1 MWGELLKFQADEN
14 LCSCIIIHC
23 SKKYHIM
30 YKNYLSLFIV
40 LLFLGACSQPVKTPP
55 SKTQTISV
63 SDTDPF
69 LWLEEIDSDRALDW
83 VRSQNKRSLKTLES
97 QPLFETL
104 YEANKTI
111 LNADDRIAYVS
122 QMGGY
127 LYNFWRDAEH
137 VRGIYRRTTL
147 ASYQTENPDWEIVLD
162 VDALAK
168 KENENWV
175 YKGMNCRQP
184 VYDRCLVNLSR
195 GGADATVSREFD
207 LQNKTFIEDGF
218 YLPEAKSGISWVSE
232 NQLLVGTDFG
242 QDSVTDS
249 GYPKIIK
256 LWQRGE
262 TLDQAE
268 TVFTGNQS
276 DVGVWPIT
284 FFDEDQQY
292 LMIRQSMSFYTGY
305 QYILDEEFKPNKLN
319 IPVDADI
326 AGLINGQL
334 LINIKSDLALT
345 DRIYKQGSLVSTPLS
360 ALIVGH
366 NEFQLILAPTK
377 QMAIAG
383 VSTSRDYVFVNTL
396 ENVSSVLYQ
405 FNPHDNWS
413 KQVIEMPE
421 LGSISVS
428 GTADDNNDVFINY
441 HNYLTPSTLY
451 HYQADSKDLN
461 IIKQLPEQFD
471 ANSYHVEQH
480 FMTADD
486 GVKVP
491 YFVIHHKD
499 MVYDGNNPTLLYG
512 YGGFEVS
519 IRPRYLSI
527 VGTDWLANGGVYVV
541 ANIRGGGEYGPAW
554 HQAALKENR
563 MVAYDDFIGVAEDL
577 IERKIT
583 SPEHL
588 GIYGG
593 SNGGLLV
600 GAVTM
605 LRPDLF
611 NAVVSAVPLLDMK
624 RFNQLLAGASW
635 MAEYGNPDIP
645 EQWDYIKTYSPYHN
659 LNADKDYP
667 EIFFTTSTRD
677 DRVHPGHAR
686 KMAALMEAYGHDFY
700 YYENIEGG
708 HGGASNN
715 DQTAYL
721 RALIYSYLLMKLQ

>member
-1 MWGELLKFQADEN
+1 MHKT
-14 LCSCIIIHC
+14 
-23 SKKYHIM
+23 
-30 YKNYLSLFIV
+30 LSLIFIIS
-40 LLFLGACSQPVKTPP
+40 LTLGACSQPQKPTSQP
-55 SKTQTISV
+55 SQSIDV
-63 SDTDPF
+63 SQQDPF
-69 LWLEEIDSDRALDW
+69 IWLEDIDSERALDW
-83 VRSQNKRSLKTLES
+83 VRKHNKRSLAVLEN
-97 QPLFETL
+97 QPKFDQL
-104 YEANKTI
+104 YAANKKI

-122 QMGGY
+122 QMGDY

-137 VRGIYRRTTL
+137 VRGIFRRTTL
-147 ASYQTENPDWEIVLD
+147 TSFKSDDPQWEVILD
-162 VDALAK
+162 VDALADE
-168 KENENWV
+168 ENENWV

-184 VYDRCLVNLSR
+184 VYDRCMVNLSR

-207 LQNKTFIEDGF
+207 LNTQQFIEDGF
-218 YLPEAKSGISWVSE
+218 YLPEAKSGISWV
-232 NQLLVGTDFG
+232 NQDQLLVGTDFG
-242 QDSVTDS
+242 VGSVTDS

-256 LWQRGE
+256 LWHRDE
-262 TLDQAE
+262 PLNQAD
-268 TVFTGNQS
+268 TIFTGNQS
-276 DVGVWPIT
+276 DVAVWPIT
-284 FFDEDQQY
+284 FYDGEQQY
-292 LMIRQSMSFYTGY
+292 LMIRQSKSFYSGH
-305 QYILDEEFKPNKLN
+305 QFILNQQFQPKQLN
-319 IPVDADI
+319 IPEDADV
-326 AGLINGQL
+326 AGLIKGQL
-334 LINIKSDLALT
+334 LVNLKSDLALT
-345 DRIYKQGSLVSTPLS
+345 DRIYKQGSLVSTPLA
-360 ALIVGH
+360 ALIEG
-366 NEFQLILAPTK
+366 ESDFQLILAPTK
-377 QMAIAG
+377 EIAIAG

-405 FNPHDNWS
+405 FEPQNNWS
-413 KQVIEMPE
+413 KQIIDMPA

-428 GTADDNNDVFINY
+428 GTSDSNNDVFINY
-441 HNYLTPSTLY
+441 QNYLTPSTLY
-451 HYQADSKDLN
+451 HYQANTENLSV
-461 IIKQLPEQFD
+461 IKQLPEQFNAD
-471 ANSYHVEQH
+471 SYQVDQH
-480 FMTADD
+480 FMTAAD
-486 GVKVP
+486 GVKIP
-491 YFVIHHKD
+491 YFVVRPKD
-499 MVYDGNNPTLLYG
+499 MTYDGQNPTLLYG

-519 IRPRYLSI
+519 MRPRYLSI

-554 HQAALKENR
+554 HQAALKDKR
-563 MVAYDDFIGVAEDL
+563 MVAYNDFIGVAEDL
-577 IERKIT
+577 INKNIT
-583 SPEHL
+583 SPDHL

-624 RFNQLLAGASW
+624 RFNKLLAGASW

-659 LNADKDYP
+659 LASDKEYP

-721 RALIYSYLLMKLQ
+721 RALIYSYLLMKLK

>member
-1 MWGELLKFQADEN
+1 MTKNLPFAFISLLILA
-14 LCSCIIIHC
+14 
-23 SKKYHIM
+23 
-30 YKNYLSLFIV
+30 
-40 LLFLGACSQPVKTPP
+40 ACSQPQKPEVISAKT
-55 SKTQTISV
+55 INV
-63 SDTDPF
+63 SQQDPF
-69 LWLEEIDSDRALDW
+69 IWLEEIDSDRALDW
-83 VRSQNKRSLKTLES
+83 VKKHNKRTLAVLENEPKFD
-97 QPLFETL
+97 QL
-104 YEANKTI
+104 YEANKKI

-122 QMGGY
+122 QMGDY

-147 ASYQTENPDWEIVLD
+147 ASYQTNNPEWEIVLD
-162 VDALAK
+162 VDALAE

-195 GGADATVSREFD
+195 GGADATVVREFD
-207 LQNKTFIEDGF
+207 LHNKQFIEDGF
-218 YLPEAKSGISWVSE
+218 YLPEAKNGLSWVDE
-232 NQLLVGTDFG
+232 DQLLVGTDFG
-242 QDSVTDS
+242 AGSITDS

-262 TLDQAE
+262 SLDQAD
-268 TVFTGNQS
+268 TLFTGNQS
-276 DVGVWPIT
+276 DVGVWPVT
-284 FFDEDQQY
+284 FFDGEKRY
-292 LMIRQSMSFYTGY
+292 LMIRQSMSFYTGRQFILNN
-305 QYILDEEFKPNKLN
+305 QYKPIKLD
-319 IPVDADI
+319 IPEDADV
-326 AGLINGQL
+326 AGLIQDQL
-334 LINIKSDLALT
+334 LINIKSDLDLT

-360 ALIVGH
+360 ALIDGH
-366 NEFQLILAPTK
+366 ADFKLILAPTK
-377 QMAIAG
+377 EMAITG
-383 VSTSRDYVFVNTL
+383 VSTSQDYVFVNTL
-396 ENVSSVLYQ
+396 DNVSSVLYQ
-405 FNPHDNWS
+405 FDPQNNWS
-413 KQVIEMPE
+413 KDVIDMPE
-421 LGSISVS
+421 LGSVSVS
-428 GTADDNNDVFINY
+428 GTSDSNNEVFINY

-451 HYQADSKDLN
+451 HYQADDKKLSV
-461 IIKQLPEQFD
+461 IKQLPEQFN
-471 ANSYHVEQH
+471 AEPYQVEQY
-480 FMTADD
+480 FMTAAD
-486 GVKVP
+486 GTQVP

-499 MVYDGNNPTLLYG
+499 MAYDGQNPTLLYG

-519 IRPRYLSI
+519 MQPRYLSI

-563 MVAYDDFIGVAEDL
+563 MVAYHDFIGVAEDL
-577 IERKIT
+577 VAKDIT

-624 RFNQLLAGASW
+624 RFNRLLAGASW

-645 EQWDYIKTYSPYHN
+645 EEWAYIKTYSPYHN
-659 LNADKDYP
+659 LKADENYP

-686 KMAALMEAYGHDFY
+686 KMAALMEAYDHDFY